1 MKLLIPFLAAIA
13 LLTNC
18 TRPIPPQSTP
28 TKTEHAANLTFM
40 PGYVQAEFENGAS
53 AAIYFA
59 GGASICVPGQ
69 CQIEIEGKMLPDVDG
84 SYLCA
89 NSENGDYLQFFPS
102 GFATAKVEGIVWRF
116 MPRKSGTV
124 FAQ

>member
-1 MKLLIPFLAAIA
+1 MKYAIPFIAAIV

-18 TRPIPPQSTP
+18 TRPIPPQATP
-28 TKTEHAANLTFM
+28 TKTEYAQNLTFA
-40 PGYVQAEFENGAS
+40 PGYVRAEFENGAS

-69 CQIEIEGKMLPDVDG
+69 SQIEIEGKMFPDVDG
-84 SYLCA
+84 SYLCT

-102 GFATAKVEGIVWRF
+102 GFATAKVEGIDWRF
-116 MPRKSGTV
+116 MPRKPGTV